1 MSEPE
6 TEPHIIESFEIENPP
21 SIYQKRGSNYS
32 SNYED
37 IDSNDNIIFETEV
50 SAVDVGM
57 KAKNTIKKVYCGISG
72 DSEISAILNIL
83 VSAIGGGWSTF
94 PYLMYEGGIVVSLV
108 AFLFVTICIS
118 YSVDL
123 LRSFVVDTKYF
134 SFALMTETILGP
146 QWLKLYAVSSFIMYV
161 SMEVS
166 YLSTIYYYIKGILL
180 LDSVWFHFIYYV
192 VSIIIEIII
201 CLYISKIAKMHLLSI
216 ISISCFIVILFALII
231 ISIIANIKK
240 GVESKF
246 TYKNLFFPKIEND
259 STINRLFKISS
270 YIMDYVYGYSYH
282 STFPTLLG
290 NLNSVTHSS
299 TKKVHL
305 ISFGLIFV
313 AYSLTTFFG
322 FIMYDEVPTEM
333 FKENK
338 EEKYF
343 QGDWDFLIIPFKCVL
358 CVYLLTLVPIRFI
371 VLRDNYITLIGEKK
385 MTFLKELIIISIF
398 IIICNILVFGF
409 DLIELLNQ
417 YNIDVKSL
425 IQEFGGIF
433 GVIICFCL
441 PVVNYVSVN
450 GKRKIKSFIGYIIT
464 GIFIII
470 ALFSFASTFYKIFF
484 INKANE
490 DK

>member
-1 MSEPE
+1 MSEPD

-21 SIYQKRGSNYS
+21 NIYQKRGSAGSNNYD
-32 SNYED
+32 E

-50 SAVDVGM
+50 SSVDVGI

-72 DSEISAILNIL
+72 DSEISAILNIV

-94 PYLMYEGGIVVSLV
+94 PYLMYEGGIIVSLLS
-108 AFLFVTICIS
+108 FLFVTICIA

-134 SFALMTETILGP
+134 SFALMTETILGS

-166 YLSTIYYYIKGILL
+166 YLSTIYIYIKEIILSN
-180 LDSVWFHFIYYV
+180 SVWSRFIYYFI
-192 VSIIIEIII
+192 SIVIEIII
-201 CLYISKIAKMHLLSI
+201 CIYISKVAKMHLLSI
-216 ISISCFIVILFALII
+216 ISISCFFIILLALII
-231 ISIIANIKK
+231 ISILANIKI
-240 GVESKF
+240 GVKKKF
-246 TYKNLFFPKIEND
+246 TPENLFFPGIDNN
-259 STINRLFKISS
+259 STSKRLFKIAS

-290 NLNSVTHSS
+290 NLNTVTHSS
-299 TKKVHL
+299 TQKVHL
-305 ISFGLIFV
+305 ISFGLIFA
-313 AYSLTTFFG
+313 AYLLTTFFG

-343 QGDWDFLIIPFKCVL
+343 KGDWNILIIPFKCVL
-358 CVYLLTLVPIRFI
+358 CVYLLTLIPIRFI

-385 MTFLKELIIISIF
+385 ITFLKELLIITIF
-398 IIICNILVFGF
+398 IFICNILVFGF
-409 DLIELLNQ
+409 DLIEIELISD
-417 YNIDVKSL
+417 YKTDIKSI
-425 IQEFGGIF
+425 IQAFGGIF

-450 GKRKIKSFIGYIIT
+450 GKRKIKSIIGYIIT

-470 ALFSFASTFYKIFF
+470 AIFSCASSFEKLIF
-484 INKANE
+484 IN
-490 DK
+490 